1 MNKNGYKISFSDF
14 VIINMPA
21 FLFLAGAIT
30 SLILMFNIGVISRYI
45 YLGITWWCLCG
56 MVMLFID
63 YVRKRE
69 IFLRLLTLQKGN
81 SLSYPAAF
89 RSTICGLSIIWALK
103 QRVKNTM

>member
-1 MNKNGYKISFSDF
+1 MNKNGYKVSLSDF
-14 VIINMPA
+14 VIINIPA

-30 SLILMFNIGVISRYI
+30 SIILMFYIGVISRYV

-69 IFLRLLTLQKGN
+69 IFFRLLSLQKG
-81 SLSYPAAF
+81 SSISYPAAF
-89 RSTICGLSIIWALK
+89 RSTICGLSIILALK